1 VYDSEE
7 TTYLYVVSWKTSGDV
22 VKVGRSNNPSRRFN
36 DFLTAHHEELNVH
49 CICDELIMSEA
60 NVHQRFR
67 SAQITLEHHH
77 YTKDLKDLVEM
88 LNMST
93 KFKPYT
99 IPRTQSQTGIIE
111 TCPLVDQLKATIAI
125 PPLRI
130 SPMEKEVAILQAI
143 GATVAESA
151 AVLDLTESCIKSH
164 RAGVLQKCFTPNN
177 SSALVKLFAHDI
189 ISTRDLK

>member
-1 VYDSEE
+1 MYDSEE
-7 TTYLYVVSWKTSGDV
+7 ATYLYVVSWKNSPDV
-22 VKVGRSNNPSRRFN
+22 CKIGRSNNPSRRFN
-36 DFLTAHHEELNVH
+36 DFLTAHHEPLLVH
-49 CICDELIMSEA
+49 CISDELVMSEA
-60 NVHQRFR
+60 NMHSRFK

-77 YTKDLKDLVEM
+77 FTQDLKDVIDM
-88 LNMST
+88 LNMSSN
-93 KFKPYT
+93 FKPYE
-99 IPRTQSQTGIIE
+99 IPRTQSQTGVIE
-111 TCPLVDQLKATIAI
+111 TSPLVDQLKTTIAI

-189 ISTRDLK
+189 ITTRDLK